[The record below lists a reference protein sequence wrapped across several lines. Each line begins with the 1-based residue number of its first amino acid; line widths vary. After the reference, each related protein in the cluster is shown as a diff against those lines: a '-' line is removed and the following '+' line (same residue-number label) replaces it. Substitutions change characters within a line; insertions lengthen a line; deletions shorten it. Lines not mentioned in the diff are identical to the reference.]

1 MYKKENMNLFSNLII
16 GGGEVDKFRRAI
28 GLLLIVV
35 GITIIATVVYKK
47 VETSRK
53 QKAVIEMFE
62 NGISEGTSTGNKE
75 TVNLDEV
82 NGYTPIA
89 IIEIPSIKL
98 SQALVEGISDDVL
111 KYFLGH
117 FDDSAAPGE
126 KGNFAVAGHRV
137 SDYTDAFINLYKV
150 KAGDEVIVKTQ
161 DKKYTYVVEDNFIV
175 EPEDVHVLDKTKE
188 ATMTLVTC
196 TVGAKQRVIVKGK
209 LISEESLSS

>member
-1 MYKKENMNLFSNLII
+1 M
-16 GGGEVDKFRRAI
+16 DKFRRGI
-28 GLLLIVV
+28 GLLLIAV
-35 GITIIATVVYKK
+35 GLIIIGTVVYKK
-47 VETSRK
+47 VETIRK

-62 NGISEGTSTGNKE
+62 SGISEGSLTSKE
-75 TVNLDEV
+75 EVNLEDI

-117 FDDSAAPGE
+117 FNDSAAPGE

-150 KAGDEVIVKTQ
+150 KAGDEVIVKAH

-175 EPEDVHVLDKTKE
+175 EPEDVHVLDDTKE

-196 TVGAKQRVIVKGK
+196 TVGAKQRVIVKGR
-209 LISEESLSS
+209 LISEEELNS

>member
-1 MYKKENMNLFSNLII
+1 M
-16 GGGEVDKFRRAI
+16 DKFRRGI
-28 GLLLIVV
+28 GLLLIAV
-35 GITIIATVVYKK
+35 GLIIIGTVVYKK
-47 VETSRK
+47 VETIRK

-62 NGISEGTSTGNKE
+62 SSISEGSLTSKE
-75 TVNLDEV
+75 EVNLEDI

-117 FDDSAAPGE
+117 FNDSAAPGE

-150 KAGDEVIVKTQ
+150 KAGDEVIVTTH

-175 EPEDVHVLDKTKE
+175 EPEDVHVLDDTKE

-196 TVGAKQRVIVKGK
+196 TVGAKQRVIVKGR
-209 LISEESLSS
+209 LISEEELNS

>member
-175 EPEDVHVLDKTKE
+175 EPEDVQVLDNTKE

>member
-1 MYKKENMNLFSNLII
+1 M
-16 GGGEVDKFRRAI
+16 DKFRRGI
-28 GLLLIVV
+28 GLLLIAV
-35 GITIIATVVYKK
+35 GLIIIGTVVYKK
-47 VETSRK
+47 VETIRK

-62 NGISEGTSTGNKE
+62 SGISEGSLTSKE
-75 TVNLDEV
+75 EVNLEDI

-117 FDDSAAPGE
+117 FNDSAAPGE

-150 KAGDEVIVKTQ
+150 KAGDEVIVKTH

-175 EPEDVHVLDKTKE
+175 EPEDIHVLDDTKE

-196 TVGAKQRVIVKGK
+196 TVGAKQRVIVKGR
-209 LISEESLSS
+209 LISEEELNS